1 MKESAN
7 SRHTAN
13 AARVALANSGKLRIY
28 DNTGGAAPADVAASL
43 GSHVMLVEHTFASTA
58 FTDSN
63 GVATAAAIANAI
75 NAASGTAQFAR
86 AYASDGTTALWQML
100 VATSGA
106 EVTVPSTTYVSG
118 LTSTITSVTV
128 TQPDGT

>member
-13 AARVALANSGKLRIY
+13 AARVALANNGYLRIY
-28 DNTGGAAPADVAASL
+28 DTTGGAAPADAAAAI
-43 GSHVMLVEHTFASTA
+43 GSHVMLVEHRYAATA

-63 GVATAAAIANAI
+63 GAATAAAIANATI
-75 NAASGTAQFAR
+75 AASGTAQFAR
-86 AYASDGTTALWQML
+86 HYASDGTTVLWQTL

-106 EVTVPSTTYVSG
+106 EVTVPSTTYTSG
-118 LTSTITSVTV
+118 LTSTITSVV
-128 TQPDGT
+128 VNQPDGP